1 MGHGAQTTGRHGG
14 LPRWTED
21 EARSALTELAQSG
34 QSMAEFARRRG
45 FSTARIR
52 YWKERLGVTAAIP
65 GFVPVSLPMATG
77 TRVGPTIE
85 IVAAERARTAE
96 AGEPPSKDVAPK
108 GKKGKRRS

>member
-65 GFVPVSLPMATG
+65 AFVRQGGSIVTTSKQRSLSP
-77 TRVGPTIE
+77 TRE
-85 IVAAERARTAE
+85 N
-96 AGEPPSKDVAPK
+96 
-108 GKKGKRRS
+108 GKKKSRALPLRRPPVQSHDRPSWTWS